1 MNFGRAWVLALVWLP
16 LAWAWFD
23 QRRTEDSRT
32 RRRGALALKVATFT
46 LILLA
51 LAEPRL
57 EISRTRVALGVVVDT
72 SASVAPADLQ
82 RASRLVSAMN
92 DNRGRNFM
100 RVIPFARATRAPESG
115 EAESPWR
122 LRPTAGAGGRST
134 DLEAALREAATS
146 LPVDMLPR
154 LVLITDGRE
163 NLGSVARAAWQAQQA
178 GIPIDT
184 FVMQG
189 RPEPALRL
197 MSVSLP
203 VNAFTGEPIP
213 IDLNV
218 SSPKAARVEIEL
230 SAEGRSLG
238 KSQVP
243 LAAGVNSVRLHA
255 SLNTPG
261 ALDLSI
267 ILRPAVAAGG
277 GFKGDTGGGFTGA
290 AGGGATGDLR
300 YDQAVML
307 KRPKL
312 LYVSQDPESID
323 GHLPRALQAAQFD
336 VTRATGLD
344 AAKLSDYQIVALNN
358 WDIEHI
364 SDSRK
369 NDFERYVREGGGLLV
384 IGGEQNV
391 YVEGKKTE
399 DALERTLPAKLLPPR
414 NNEGVAVV
422 LIIDKSSS
430 MEGPKIELAKAAAT
444 GTVANLRPMD
454 QVGVLAFDNSFAW
467 VVPLRKADDRNLINS
482 RIAGIFANGGTQI
495 APALTE
501 AYNRILPIEAPYRHI
516 LLLTDGISE
525 EGNSYELARTALTRR
540 VSISTIG
547 LGADVHREY
556 LEKIAELAG
565 GKAYFLREPSG
576 LEQIVLRDVMEH
588 TGSTAVETA
597 LSAQVAKQTEILDG
611 VDFTTA
617 PALKGYVRYET
628 KPAAETILRLDRQV
642 PLLARWQY
650 GLGRAA
656 VFTSDAKTRWATD
669 WVSWKGYDKFWT
681 NLTRDLLPHARG
693 GEASVEYDS
702 ASGALDVVYRLGPG
716 VAEPDKIP
724 AIFAVGSDGFQKP
737 VDVKKTAAGTYRG
750 RLQIGSRQG
759 LFRIRPVED
768 SRAFPEV
775 GLYRPE
781 AELAEYGSNP
791 LLLRQVAEFT
801 GARFEPS
808 PKDVFDPG
816 NRSLNIMLSLWPG
829 LLALAVALNLAEL
842 LMRKWKGVFQRSR

>member
-628 KPAAETILRLDRQV
+628 KPAAETILRLDRQD

-669 WVSWKGYDKFWT
+669 WVSWKG
-681 NLTRDLLPHARG
+681 RRG
-693 GEASVEYDS
+693 AVP
-702 ASGALDVVYRLGPG
+702 GP
-716 VAEPDKIP
+716 
-724 AIFAVGSDGFQKP
+724 
-737 VDVKKTAAGTYRG
+737 
-750 RLQIGSRQG
+750 
-759 LFRIRPVED
+759 
-768 SRAFPEV
+768 
-775 GLYRPE
+775 
-781 AELAEYGSNP
+781 
-791 LLLRQVAEFT
+791 
-801 GARFEPS
+801 
-808 PKDVFDPG
+808 
-816 NRSLNIMLSLWPG
+816 
-829 LLALAVALNLAEL
+829 
-842 LMRKWKGVFQRSR
+842 

>member
-1 MNFGRAWVLALVWLP
+1 
-16 LAWAWFD
+16 
-23 QRRTEDSRT
+23 
-32 RRRGALALKVATFT
+32 
-46 LILLA
+46 
-51 LAEPRL
+51 
-57 EISRTRVALGVVVDT
+57 
-72 SASVAPADLQ
+72 
-82 RASRLVSAMN
+82 
-92 DNRGRNFM
+92 M
-100 RVIPFARATRAPESG
+100 RVIPFARATRTPESG

-146 LPVDMLPR
+146 LPADMLPR
-154 LVLITDGRE
+154 LALITDGRE
-163 NLGSVARAAWQAQQA
+163 NLGSVARAAWQTQQA
-178 GIPIDT
+178 GVPIDT
-184 FVMQG
+184 FAMQG
-189 RPEPALRL
+189 RPEPSLRL
-197 MSVSLP
+197 VSVALP

-218 SSPKAARVEIEL
+218 SSPKAAPVEIEL
-230 SAEGRSLG
+230 TAEGRSLG

-243 LAAGVNSVRLHA
+243 LAAGINLVRLHA

-267 ILRPAVAAGG
+267 VLRPAMAAGNG
-277 GFKGDTGGGFTGA
+277 GNAATGSD
-290 AGGGATGDLR
+290 TGDLR

-323 GHLPRALQAAQFD
+323 GHLTHALQAAQFD
-336 VTRATGLD
+336 VTRAAGLD
-344 AAKLSDYQIVALNN
+344 AANLSEYQIVVLNN

-364 SDSRK
+364 ADARK
-369 NDFERYVREGGGLLV
+369 NDLEQYVREGGGLLV
-384 IGGEQNV
+384 VGGEQNV

-430 MEGPKIELAKAAAT
+430 MEGPKMELAKAAAT

-467 VVPLRKADDRNLINS
+467 VVPIRKADERTAINS

-525 EGNSYELARTALTRR
+525 EGNSYELARTALMRR

-628 KPAAETILRLDRQV
+628 KPAAETILRLDRQD

-681 NLTRDLLPHARG
+681 NLARDLLPHAHG
-693 GEASVEYDS
+693 GEATVEFDS

-716 VAEPDKIP
+716 VEEPAAIP

-750 RLQIGSRQG
+750 RLQIGARQG

-768 SRAFPEV
+768 SRAFTEV

-781 AELAEYGSNP
+781 AELTEYGSNP
-791 LLLRQVAEFT
+791 LLLKQVAEFT
-801 GARFEPS
+801 GGRFEPS

-842 LMRKWKGVFQRSR
+842 LMRKWHGVFQRNR

>member
-1 MNFGRAWVLALVWLP
+1 M
-16 LAWAWFD
+16 
-23 QRRTEDSRT
+23 
-32 RRRGALALKVATFT
+32 
-46 LILLA
+46 
-51 LAEPRL
+51 
-57 EISRTRVALGVVVDT
+57 DT

-364 SDSRK
+364 SDARK

-628 KPAAETILRLDRQV
+628 KPAAETILRLDRQD

-681 NLTRDLLPHARG
+681 NLARDLLPHARG

-801 GARFEPS
+801 GGALRAIAERCLRSGQSIVEYHAFAMARIASAGRSTEPRRAPHAQVEGRFPAESLIRSGKLANLSSRANS
-808 PKDVFDPG
+808 PICCLPPWQDDHPPNVARTA
-816 NRSLNIMLSLWPG
+816 RSAES
-829 LLALAVALNLAEL
+829 AVMPTLPASSRPCHPE
-842 LMRKWKGVFQRSR
+842 RSRGICFWF

>member
-1 MNFGRAWVLALVWLP
+1 MNFGRAWVLAFVWLP
-16 LAWAWFD
+16 LAWGWFES
-23 QRRTEDSRT
+23 RRPTDLRA

-46 LILLA
+46 LILFA
-51 LAEPRL
+51 LAEPSL
-57 EISRTRVALGVVVDT
+57 EISRTRVALGVLVDT
-72 SASVAPADLQ
+72 SASVSPADLD
-82 RASRLVSAMN
+82 RASRLVSSMN

-100 RVIPFARATRAPESG
+100 RVIPFARATRTPESG

-122 LRPTAGAGGRST
+122 FRATAGVGGRST

-146 LPVDMLPR
+146 LPADMLPR

-163 NLGSVARAAWQAQQA
+163 NLGSVSRAAWQAQQA
-178 GIPIDT
+178 GVPIDT
-184 FVMQG
+184 FALQG

-197 MSVSLP
+197 LSVSLP
-203 VNAFTGEPIP
+203 MNAFTGEPIP

-218 SSPKAARVEIEL
+218 YSPKPAPVEIEL
-230 SAEGRSLG
+230 TAESRSLG
-238 KSQVP
+238 KSQVQ
-243 LAAGVNSVRLHA
+243 LAEGINPVRLHA

-267 ILRPAVAAGG
+267 VLRPVAGQGSSSAS
-277 GFKGDTGGGFTGA
+277 DVH
-290 AGGGATGDLR
+290 

-312 LYVSQDPESID
+312 LYVSDDPESID
-323 GHLPRALQAAQFD
+323 GHLTHALQAAQFQ
-336 VTRATGLD
+336 VTRANGLD

-364 SDSRK
+364 ADARK
-369 NDFERYVREGGGLLV
+369 NDLERYVREGGGLLV

-391 YVEGKKTE
+391 YVDHKGKPE

-430 MEGPKIELAKAAAT
+430 MEGPKIDLAKAAAT

-467 VVPLRKADDRNLINS
+467 VVPLRKADDRAYING

-525 EGNSYELARTALTRR
+525 EGNSYELARTALSRH

-565 GKAYFLREPSG
+565 GKSYFLKEPSG

-588 TGSTAVETA
+588 TGSTAVENA
-597 LSAQVAKQTEILDG
+597 LTAQVAKETEILDD
-611 VDFTTA
+611 VDFRSA
-617 PALKGYVRYET
+617 PPLKGYVRYES
-628 KPAAETILRLDRQV
+628 KPAAETILRVDRQD

-681 NLTRDLLPHARG
+681 NLARDLLPHTRG

-702 ASGALDVVYRLGPG
+702 ASGALDVVYRIGPG
-716 VAEPDKIP
+716 VEEPATVP
-724 AIFAVGSDGFQKP
+724 AIFALGSDGFQKP
-737 VDVKKTAAGTYRG
+737 VEVKKVAAGTYRG
-750 RLQIGSRQG
+750 HLQIGAREG

-781 AELAEYGSNP
+781 AELTEYGSNP
-791 LLLRQVAEFT
+791 LLLKQVAEFT
-801 GARFEPS
+801 GGRFEPS
-808 PKDVFDPG
+808 SKDVFDPG
-816 NRSLNIMLSLWPG
+816 NRSLNVMLSLWPG
-829 LLALAVALNLAEL
+829 LLGLAVALNLAEL
-842 LMRKWKGVFQRSR
+842 LMRKWKGVFTFNESGTGH

>member
-1 MNFGRAWVLALVWLP
+1 MGAGIGLAAARVGLVRSKRAPQIAGRRPW
-16 LAWAWFD
+16 
-23 QRRTEDSRT
+23 
-32 RRRGALALKVATFT
+32 ALALKVATFT
-46 LILLA
+46 LILVA

-57 EISRTRVALGVVVDT
+57 EISRTRVALGIVVDT
-72 SASVAPADLQ
+72 SASVSAADLS
-82 RASRLVSAMN
+82 RASRLISSMN
-92 DNRGRNFM
+92 DARGRNFM
-100 RVIPFARATRAPESG
+100 RVIPFARETRAPESG

-122 LRPTAGAGGRST
+122 LRPTAGPGGRST
-134 DLEAALREAATS
+134 DLEAALLEAATS
-146 LPVDMLPR
+146 LPADMLPR
-154 LVLITDGRE
+154 LALITDGRE
-163 NLGSVARAAWQAQQA
+163 TLGSVARAAWQAQQA
-178 GIPIDT
+178 GVPIDT
-184 FVMQG
+184 FALQG

-197 MSVSLP
+197 LSISLP

-213 IDLNV
+213 IDVNV
-218 SSPKAARVEIEL
+218 SSPKAASVEIEL
-230 SAEGRSLG
+230 TAEGRSLG
-238 KSQVP
+238 KSEVP
-243 LAAGVNSVRLHA
+243 LAAGINPVRLHA

-267 ILRPAVAAGG
+267 VLRPMGAAAG
-277 GFKGDTGGGFTGA
+277 TPA
-290 AGGGATGDLR
+290 GDLR

-312 LYVSQDPESID
+312 LYVSQDPESVD
-323 GHLPRALQAAQFD
+323 GHLTRALEAAQFE

-344 AAKLSDYQIVALNN
+344 APVLSDYQIVALNN
-358 WDIEHI
+358 WDFEHI
-364 SDSRK
+364 PDARK
-369 NDFERYVREGGGLLV
+369 NDFERYVREGGGLLL
-384 IGGEQNV
+384 IGGEQNI

-399 DALERTLPAKLLPPR
+399 DALDRTLPAKLLPPR

-454 QVGVLAFDNSFAW
+454 QVGVLTFDNSFAW

-482 RIAGIFANGGTQI
+482 RISGIFANGGTQI

-501 AYNRILPIEAPYRHI
+501 AYQRILPIEAPYRHI

-525 EGNSYELARTALTRR
+525 EGNSYELARTALSRR

-588 TGSTAVETA
+588 TGSTAVENA
-597 LSAQVAKQTEILDG
+597 LRAQVAKPTEILDG
-611 VDFTTA
+611 VDFEGA

-628 KPAAETILRLDRQV
+628 KPAAETILRLDRQD

-656 VFTSDAKTRWATD
+656 VFTSDAKTRWAAD
-669 WVSWKGYDKFWT
+669 WVGWKGYDKFWT
-681 NLTRDLLPHARG
+681 NLVRDLLPHARG
-693 GEASVEYDS
+693 GEASVEFDS
-702 ASGALDVVYRLGPG
+702 ASGTLDVVYRLGPG
-716 VAEPDKIP
+716 VEEPATIP
-724 AIFAVGSDGFQKP
+724 AIFAVGSDGFQKS

-750 RLQIGSRQG
+750 RLQIGARQG
-759 LFRIRPVED
+759 LFRVRPVED

-775 GLYRPE
+775 GVYRPE
-781 AELAEYGSNP
+781 AELTQYGSNP

-801 GARFEPS
+801 GGRFEPS
-808 PKDVFDPG
+808 PKDEFDPG
-816 NRSLNIMLSLWPG
+816 NRSLNVTLSLWPG
-829 LLALAVALNLAEL
+829 LLGLAVALNLAEL
-842 LMRKWKGVFQRSR
+842 LLRKWNGVFRGTR

>member
-1 MNFGRAWVLALVWLP
+1 MLALVWLP
-16 LAWAWFD
+16 FAWAWFERSRSP
-23 QRRTEDSRT
+23 RRP
-32 RRRGALALKVATFT
+32 ALLLKVATFT

-51 LAEPRL
+51 IAEPRL
-57 EISRTRVALGVVVDT
+57 ELSRTRVALGVLVDT
-72 SASVAPADLQ
+72 SASVPAADLA
-82 RASRLVSAMN
+82 RASRIVASMN

-100 RVIPFARATRAPESG
+100 RVIPFARSTRAPEPG
-115 EAESPWR
+115 EGESPWK
-122 LRPTAGAGGRST
+122 LRPTAGPGGRSS
-134 DLEAALREAATS
+134 DLEAAVREATTS
-146 LPVDMLPR
+146 LPADMLPR
-154 LVLITDGRE
+154 LLLITDGRE
-163 NLGSVARAAWQAQQA
+163 NQGSVARAAWQAQQA
-178 GIPIDT
+178 GVPIDT
-184 FVMQG
+184 FALQG
-189 RPEPALRL
+189 RPQPALRL
-197 MSVSLP
+197 ESISLP
-203 VNAFTGEPIP
+203 ANAFTGEPFP

-218 SSPKAARVEIEL
+218 SSPAAASVEIEL
-230 SAEGRSLG
+230 TAEGRSLG

-243 LAAGVNSVRLHA
+243 LAAGVNPVRMHA

-267 ILRPAVAAGG
+267 VLRA
-277 GFKGDTGGGFTGA
+277 TGA
-290 AGGGATGDLR
+290 GELR

-323 GHLPRALQAAQFD
+323 SHLTRALGAAQFE

-344 AAKLSDYQIVALNN
+344 AAMLSDYQIVALNN

-364 SDSRK
+364 ADARK
-369 NDFERYVREGGGLLV
+369 DDLERYVREGGGLLV

-399 DALERTLPAKLLPPR
+399 DALDRTLPAKLLPPR
-414 NNEGVAVV
+414 NNEGVVVV

-430 MEGPKIELAKAAAT
+430 MEGPKIELARAAAT
-444 GTVANLRPMD
+444 GTVSNLRPMD
-454 QVGVLAFDNSFAW
+454 EVGVLAFDNSFAW
-467 VVPLRKADDRNLINS
+467 IVPIRKADDRNLINA

-501 AYNRILPIEAPYRHI
+501 AYSRILPIEAPYRHI

-525 EGNSYELARTALTRR
+525 EGNSYELARTALSRR
-540 VSISTIG
+540 VSISTVG

-556 LEKIAELAG
+556 LQRIADLAG

-588 TGSTAVETA
+588 TGTTTVESD
-597 LSAQVAKQTEILDG
+597 LSAQIAKPTEILEG
-611 VDFTTA
+611 VDFTAA
-617 PALKGYVRYET
+617 PALKGYVRYEA
-628 KPAAETILRLDRQV
+628 KPAAETILRIDRRD

-669 WVSWKGYDKFWT
+669 WVTWKGYDKFWT
-681 NLTRDLLPHARG
+681 NLVRDLLPHARG

-716 VAEPDKIP
+716 VTEPAKIP
-724 AIFAVGSDGFQKP
+724 AIFAIGTDGFQKS

-750 RLQIGSRQG
+750 RLQIGARQG

-781 AELAEYGSNP
+781 AELTEYGSNP
-791 LLLRQVAEFT
+791 LLLKQVAEFT
-801 GARFEPS
+801 GGRFEPS
-808 PKDVFDPG
+808 TKDAFDPG
-816 NRSLNIMLSLWPG
+816 NRSLNTLLSLWPG
-829 LLALAVALNLAEL
+829 LLALAIALNLTEL
-842 LMRKWKGVFQRSR
+842 VMRKWNGVFWRNR